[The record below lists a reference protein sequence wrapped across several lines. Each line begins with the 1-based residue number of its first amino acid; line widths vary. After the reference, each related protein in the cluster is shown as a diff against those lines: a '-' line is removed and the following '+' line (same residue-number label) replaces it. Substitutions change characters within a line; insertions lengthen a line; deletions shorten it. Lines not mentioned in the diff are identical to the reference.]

1 MVFVRYT
8 YGTRKKEF
16 IKLLRK
22 RLRAKN
28 SIRYYTSQADKWK
41 EKLKQIEKELEE
53 LKETNKKF

>member
-1 MVFVRYT
+1 MTFVKHT

-28 SIRYYTSQADKWK
+28 SIRYYLSQVDKWK
-41 EKLKQIEKELEE
+41 EKLKHTEEE
-53 LKETNKKF
+53 LKTLEETNKKF